1 MMDYLG
7 KIQNL
12 EGTIDKFIDFEDSW
26 SLAALYGYIID
37 TQISIMVASSY
48 AFQNTGQYKNLSRH
62 EKS

>member
-7 KIQNL
+7 KMQNL
-12 EGTIDKFIDFEDSW
+12 EGTIDKFIDFENSW
-26 SLAALYGYIID
+26 SLAALCGCIIH
-37 TQISIMVASSY
+37 TQISIMLASSH